1 MSIEAENID
10 NESTVNELLY
20 EILIQLKITN
30 LYWAKGFDETIT
42 EEDIE
47 DYHDN

>member
-1 MSIEAENID
+1 MSLQLDDLD

-20 EILIQLKITN
+20 AILIELKISN

-47 DYHDN
+47 ESP